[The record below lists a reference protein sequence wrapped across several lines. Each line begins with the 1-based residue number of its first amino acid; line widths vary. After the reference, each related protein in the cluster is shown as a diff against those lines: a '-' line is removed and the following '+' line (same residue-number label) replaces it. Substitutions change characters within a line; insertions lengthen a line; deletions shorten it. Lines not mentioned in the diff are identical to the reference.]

1 MEAGGLPALVW
12 ECREQPEPGEAERGE
27 EESNREGWEAA
38 EHSHPQTKEDRD
50 DSERVPT
57 TPFQCQFS
65 QNFLPGWDIL
75 MFSYFIKLTSLHQA
89 DDTSNT
95 DDDAKSTI
103 SAGNQSSWCEL
114 NRKYLAVAHYVAAWQ
129 RDQHRAV
136 LHILIIFWA
145 SVSVSSQSH
154 SSLNAVM
161 LSVRVCL
168 YQTAFCQDFSKIR
181 TL

>member
-1 MEAGGLPALVW
+1 
-12 ECREQPEPGEAERGE
+12 
-27 EESNREGWEAA
+27 
-38 EHSHPQTKEDRD
+38 
-50 DSERVPT
+50 
-57 TPFQCQFS
+57 
-65 QNFLPGWDIL
+65 

-145 SVSVSSQSH
+145 SVSVSSQSY
-154 SSLNAVM
+154 SSLNSVM
-161 LSVRVCL
+161 LTVSVSAQNSVVPRFPKLEL
-168 YQTAFCQDFSKIR
+168 YKVVEILIKSYLI
-181 TL
+181 TLALYSNPTLYWITVLTFYRICNNLLF